1 MNPDYIKNSVASR
14 QLNEFAFRPCHL
26 NKEAYFDLKS
36 LNYNKT
42 WDKVFKPDD
51 LNKPLK
57 KVYHWS
63 LPFDHGNYN
72 EGFPHLNTYSTHNY
86 IPVTHPVHKLFPNV
100 GTMSSIMKRREQG
113 TEIIR

>member
-26 NKEAYFDLKS
+26 NKESYFDLKS
-36 LNYNKT
+36 LNYHKK
-42 WDKVFKPDD
+42 WDKIYKPND

-63 LPFDHGNYN
+63 LPFNHGMYN
-72 EGFPHLNTYSTHNY
+72 EYFPHLNTYSTHNY
-86 IPVTHPVHKLFPNV
+86 IPVTHPVNKLFPNV